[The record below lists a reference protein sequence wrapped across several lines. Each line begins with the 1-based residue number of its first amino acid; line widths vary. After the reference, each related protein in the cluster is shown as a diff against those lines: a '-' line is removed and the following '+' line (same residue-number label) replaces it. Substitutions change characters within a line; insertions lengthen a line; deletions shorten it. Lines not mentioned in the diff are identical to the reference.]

1 MHHKDQQQDED
12 DNGVAHDRDHA
23 DAHEEKLQLREERQ
37 KRAQGL
43 QGRESSLR
51 IPRPPPLHLVLGL
64 RARQAIRGLLG
75 LQPVHQRV
83 QRDEERWPEE
93 VKQGK
98 EAGGPIDDLA
108 VLRDDGVLDQLAS
121 HVHRQHGNVV
131 VAVAFGL
138 HHLGLHQGHV
148 DGAGVHSLRGHLAT
162 HRLQGCVQS
171 ALGGAIPCEAWLPR
185 RDAEGAHMHDVAAL
199 LLEHAGQ
206 HSQNHAQ
213 RPEEIQRHQPLKVVE
228 PLLALILGAAPDA
241 SSGVAHEDIHRPMVG
256 KNLRD
261 CTLAVLI
268 FGEVRGV
275 LVCLATG
282 GPDLVS
288 DDLQLLG
295 GPRNQDHACACC
307 CQPRRQVRA
316 DAVAGAGDDNG
327 LAAHGAL
334 QLRGRHGAAEGAL
347 WREGGRLRACA

>member
-75 LQPVHQRV
+75 LQPVEQGDEREDERRPEKV
-83 QRDEERWPEE
+83 QQGEEAR
-93 VKQGK
+93 GS
-98 EAGGPIDDLA
+98 IDDLTF
-108 VLRDDGVLDQLAS
+108 LRDDGVLDQLAS
-121 HVHRQHGNVV
+121 HVHRQHRDMF
-131 VAVAFGL
+131 VAVAFRL
-138 HHLGLHQGHV
+138 HHLGLHQRHV
-148 DGAGVHSLRGHLAT
+148 DGACVHSLGGHLT
-162 HRLQGCVQS
+162 SHGLQGSVQS
-171 ALGGAIPCEAWLPR
+171 ALGGTIPCKAWLSG
-185 RDAEGAHMHDVAAL
+185 RDTEGAHMHDVTAL
-199 LLEHAGQ
+199 LLDHAGQ
-206 HSQNHAQ
+206 HTQDHAQ
-213 RPEEIQRHQPLKVVE
+213 RPEKVEGHEPLEVVE
-228 PLLALILGAAPDA
+228 PFPALILRTAPDA
-241 SSGVAHEDIHRPMVG
+241 AAGVGHEDIHGPMLG
-256 KNLRD
+256 QDLSDR
-261 CTLAVLI
+261 TLAIVVV
-268 FGEVRGV
+268 GEVREV
-275 LVCLATG
+275 LVRLATG